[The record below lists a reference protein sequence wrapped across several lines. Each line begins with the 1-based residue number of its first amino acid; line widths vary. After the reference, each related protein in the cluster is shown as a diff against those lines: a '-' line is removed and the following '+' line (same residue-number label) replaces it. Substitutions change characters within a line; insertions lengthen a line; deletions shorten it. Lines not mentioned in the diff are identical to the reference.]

1 MECFCVNS
9 QEIENRIDPYFYRP
23 KFRNIEKSLKGS
35 TFDLLGNIASFQYGL
50 GETAK
55 NKGDVIYI
63 RITDIDEFGNLKKEI
78 LAYLDFVPKYENY
91 ILEKGDVLV
100 ARTGATF
107 GKSFYFDDDFKS
119 VFAGYLIRIKLN
131 DNVKLISKYLF
142 YFMQTKAYWLQARQI
157 MTGGGQP
164 QFNANTIAKLKIPIP
179 PLEIQNKIVSLMDKA
194 YSSKK
199 LKETESQKLLD
210 SINDYVLDELGI
222 KLLKSEDKMCFTVSF
237 EEVETG
243 RIDPISFAHP
253 QDTPSSEKFKEKSLG
268 EVAKLVKGQSIT
280 KENITSGD
288 YPVIAGGQSSP
299 YSIDNFNHKGNII
312 TVSASG
318 AYSGYVWY
326 HDYSIFASDCTVI
339 KSLEE
344 KEISTFYLFCVMKA
358 KQKFV
363 YNMQQGAGQP
373 HVYSRDLSKL
383 NIPLPPLSVQNKI
396 ADEVKKRKRKAETL
410 QKEAKEELE
419 KAKSEVEKIILS

>member
-1 MECFCVNS
+1 
-9 QEIENRIDPYFYRP
+9 
-23 KFRNIEKSLKGS
+23 
-35 TFDLLGNIASFQYGL
+35 
-50 GETAK
+50 
-55 NKGDVIYI
+55 
-63 RITDIDEFGNLKKEI
+63 
-78 LAYLDFVPKYENY
+78 
-91 ILEKGDVLV
+91 
-100 ARTGATF
+100 
-107 GKSFYFDDDFKS
+107 
-119 VFAGYLIRIKLN
+119 
-131 DNVKLISKYLF
+131 
-142 YFMQTKAYWLQARQI
+142 

-222 KLLKSEDKMCFTVSF
+222 KLPELKDKMCFTVNF
-237 EEVETG
+237 EEIETG
-243 RIDPISFAHP
+243 RIDPTSFAHP
-253 QDTPSSEKFKEKSLG
+253 QDTPNSEKFKEKSLG
-268 EVAKLVKGQSIT
+268 EVAELVKGQSIT
-280 KENITSGD
+280 KENITEGD

-299 YSIDNFNHKGNII
+299 YLINRYNHKGNVI

-326 HDYSIFASDCTVI
+326 HDYPIFASDCTVI

-344 KEISTFYLFCVMKA
+344 KEILTFYLFCVMKA

-383 NIPLPPLSVQNKI
+383 KIPLPPLSVQNKI
-396 ADEVKKRKRKAETL
+396 ADEVKRRMQKAKQL

-419 KAKSEVEKIILS
+419 KAKAEVEKIILG